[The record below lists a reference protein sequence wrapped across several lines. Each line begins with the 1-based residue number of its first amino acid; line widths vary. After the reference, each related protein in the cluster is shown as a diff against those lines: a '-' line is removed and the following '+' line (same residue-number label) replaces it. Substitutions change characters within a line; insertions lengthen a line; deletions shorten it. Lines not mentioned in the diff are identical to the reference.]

1 MARFAQYYIKYH
13 HEFAPYDWEKRQ
25 EHLGALFERDESI
38 IFGVGEPSEEQRAK
52 GEQYAKTY
60 NHRVYHL
67 QNNPAIIVMQFANSI
82 DIPVE
87 KNFGPDV
94 AKDEPSCF
102 VIIDNRDNLRTVAIQ
117 KRKKA
122 FGNPGQVA
130 RILTEKIDELLYKD
144 KCYKMEILPEFY
156 PEDLFEAWEL
166 LQRNA
171 QEMRFGVPDMEVDEI
186 IKKVNELKA
195 KGRDYFDDS
204 LINPLLQLAVAAKQA
219 KYKQLYRVM
228 PEDKQNAMYVDKTS
242 TFMKNLVTLSSAI
255 DMPIEIVTKDG
266 ASFRCYVDSDED
278 NSDRIINR
286 EFDATLLEQLFSK
299 KKKDGERLEPSDIA
313 RIEGEIVELLN
324 GMKHESED
332 DEGGEQVA

>member
-1 MARFAQYYIKYH
+1 MARFAKYFIKYH
-13 HEFAPYDWEKRQ
+13 HEFAPHEWEKRQ
-25 EHLGALFERDESI
+25 QHLGALFDKDESI
-38 IFGVGEPSEEQRAK
+38 TFGVGEPSEEQKAK
-52 GEQYAKTY
+52 GEQFAKTY

-102 VIIDNRDNLRTVAIQ
+102 VIIDNREGLRTVAIQ

-122 FGNPGQVA
+122 FADTAKVA
-130 RILTEKIDELLYKD
+130 NILADRIDEELFKQY
-144 KCYKMEILPEFY
+144 CYSIEILPEFY

-171 QEMRFGVPDMEVDEI
+171 QEMRFGVPDMEANEI
-186 IKKVNELKA
+186 IKRVNELKA
-195 KGRDYFDDS
+195 KGREYFDDS
-204 LINPLLQLAVAAKQA
+204 LMEPLLQLAVAAKQA

-242 TFMKNLVTLSSAI
+242 VFMKNLVTLSSAI

-278 NSDRIINR
+278 NTERIVNR
-286 EFDATLLEQLFSK
+286 EFDANLLEQLFSK
-299 KKKDGERLEPSDIA
+299 KKKDGERLEQSDIT

-324 GMKHESED
+324 SMKHESED
-332 DEGGEQVA
+332 EEGERVA

>member
-1 MARFAQYYIKYH
+1 MARFAKYFIKYH
-13 HEFAPYDWEKRQ
+13 YDFSPYEWENRQ
-25 EHLGALFERDESI
+25 QHLAALFTKDENI
-38 IFGVGEPSEEQRAK
+38 TFGIGEPSEEQRTR
-52 GEQYAKTY
+52 GELFAKTY

-87 KNFGPDV
+87 INYAPST

-102 VIIDNRDNLRTVAIQ
+102 VIIDNREGVRTVAIQ
-117 KRKKA
+117 KRRKA
-122 FGNPGQVA
+122 FADTAKVA
-130 RILTEKIDELLYKD
+130 NILTDRIDEELFKQY
-144 KCYKMEILPEFY
+144 CYKMEILPDFY

-171 QEMRFGVPDMEVDEI
+171 QEMRFGVPDMEQNEI

-195 KGRDYFDDS
+195 KGREYFDDS
-204 LINPLLQLAVAAKQA
+204 LIEPLLQLAVAAKQA

-242 TFMKNLVTLSSAI
+242 VFMRNLVTLSSAI
-255 DMPIEIVTKDG
+255 EMPIEIVTKDG

-278 NSDRIINR
+278 NTDRIINR
-286 EFDATLLEQLFSK
+286 EFDANLLEQLFSK
-299 KKKDGERLEPSDIA
+299 KKKDGERLEQSDIT

-324 GMKHESED
+324 SMKHESED
-332 DEGGEQVA
+332 EEGEQVA